1 MVNMIRGT
9 LVRVQAEGHAIGD
22 CDPCPKPCTA
32 GKLSL
37 K

>member
-9 LVRVQAEGHAIGD
+9 LVRVLHAIGD
-22 CDPCPKPCTA
+22 CDPCPKPCTG